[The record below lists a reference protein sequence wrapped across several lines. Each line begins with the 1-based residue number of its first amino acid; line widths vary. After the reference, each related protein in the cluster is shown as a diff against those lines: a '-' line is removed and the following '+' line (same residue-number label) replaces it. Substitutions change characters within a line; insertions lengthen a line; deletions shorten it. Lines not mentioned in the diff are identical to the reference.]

1 MDPVDDLIEFL
12 RFQSVSADR
21 AYRAHVIECA
31 NWLEAR
37 FRKMGLSVRRFSTPG
52 NPVVVACNE
61 RKPGRKTLLI
71 YGHYDVQPPDPL
83 DLWHTPPFEPA
94 IRDGNLFARGSADDK
109 GQMYMHIK
117 AIETLRTLHSGRLP
131 LNVKFLIEGEEEV
144 GGVSIAKY
152 IAANAAKLKADVA

>member
-1 MDPVDDLIEFL
+1 MNPVEDLIEFL

-37 FRKMGLSVRRFSTPG
+37 FRKMGLSAQRFPTPG
-52 NPVVVACNE
+52 NPVIVACNE

-83 DLWHTPPFEPA
+83 DLWNSPPLEPVVKGGK
-94 IRDGNLFARGSADDK
+94 IFGRGSTDNK
-109 GQMYMHIK
+109 GQILAHILG
-117 AIETLRTLHSGRLP
+117 IE
-131 LNVKFLIEGEEEV
+131 
-144 GGVSIAKY
+144 
-152 IAANAAKLKADVA
+152 